1 MSTLLYALGR
11 WSYRHPWRVLVAWL
25 LLLAIAGGGA
35 AIFMKGTDNSFSIPG
50 TESQAGIQQLGRSFP
65 QASGTS
71 AQIVVVAD
79 DGDDVDDEPYS
90 SAIEDSIATIED
102 LDGVLAVTDPFDEM
116 VTGLVSDDGAA
127 AIIRLQFDGQATDVS
142 PETKTALKD
151 AGVDLEDSL
160 PAGSQVVVGGDLF
173 SQSLPTI
180 SIIEAVGVL
189 VALFVLIVTFRS
201 FAMAWFPLASALIGV
216 GLAVSLIF
224 FATAFATISSTT
236 PLLAVMLG
244 LAVGIDYA
252 LFIAARHQDQVRAGV
267 EPEESAARATG
278 TAGSA
283 VVFAGV
289 TVLIALI
296 GLSFANIPFL
306 TTMGIAASIAVAI
319 AVLVALTLT
328 PAFLGFAKARVVGW
342 KRRPRGLAVS
352 RSRRSS
358 SAGKSRSSSPTASR
372 SSSATASRSL
382 SERSETKRVE
392 STLDTESDGHGS
404 LEETPTR
411 RDATQARRGF
421 ADRWVSGV
429 TRHPIIT
436 TIAVIVGLGILAIPA
451 ASLRLAL
458 PNAGMQPTTSEARQA
473 YDLTSEHFGP
483 GFNGP
488 LIMTGT
494 IVTSTDPVGLMK
506 DLATEIEKIPGVKT
520 VALATPNET
529 ADTGIIQIVP
539 ETAPDD
545 PATAALVRELRAQHD
560 RLLDEYGVDLK
571 VTGFTAVAIDIS
583 DRLGG
588 ALIPFGVF
596 VVGLS
601 LILLTMV
608 FRSIWVPIKAALGYL
623 LSVAA
628 AFGVVAAVFEWGW
641 LAEPLNV
648 DKVGP
653 IISFMPIILMGVLF
667 GLAMDYEVFLVSRM
681 REDFVHARARRGGSD
696 HALGVQTVRSG
707 FKASARVV
715 TAAAV
720 IMFAVFAAFVPE
732 GDASLKPIAL
742 GLAVGILIDAFLVR
756 MTLVPAVMALLGDK
770 AWWMPA
776 WLDRVLPRFDI
787 EGEAVERELALA
799 DWPEPHT
806 TAAVVAE
813 DLTLADGDLVLYSG
827 ASARIE
833 RGESLIVTSADPRA
847 ARALLLTVA
856 GRVAPSGGRLRVAGH
871 LIPERSA
878 WVRSHVGVALLSGA
892 DDPVT
897 ELRRAVR
904 GGPAIV
910 VVDNADTLASTAVR
924 DRAAAVLRDADSPT
938 VLVSALD
945 PDVARALLLEA
956 RRPVPAV
963 LDLSA
968 SSVPT
973 EVLS

>member
-25 LLLAIAGGGA
+25 LLLAIAGGSA
-35 AIFMKGTDNSFSIPG
+35 AVFMKGTDNAFSIPG
-50 TESQAGIQQLGRSFP
+50 TEAQAGIEQLSRSFP

-71 AQIVVVAD
+71 AQMVVVAGE
-79 DGDDVDDEPYS
+79 GDEVGDEPYS
-90 SAIEDSIATIED
+90 TAIGDTIAAIED
-102 LDGVLAVTDPFDEM
+102 LDGVLAVTDPFNEM
-116 VTGLVSDDGAA
+116 VTGLVSDDASA
-127 AIIRLQFDGQATDVS
+127 AIIRLQFDGQATSVP

-151 AGVDLEDSL
+151 IGADLEESL
-160 PAGSQVVVGGDLF
+160 PAGSQVAVGGDLF
-173 SQSLPTI
+173 SQSIPTI

-201 FAMAWFPLASALIGV
+201 FAMAWFPLASAIIGV
-216 GLAVSLIF
+216 ALAVSLIF
-224 FATAFATISSTT
+224 VATAFASISSTT

-267 EPEESAARATG
+267 APEESAARANG

-306 TTMGIAASIAVAI
+306 TTMGIAASVAVAI

-328 PAFLGFAKARVVGW
+328 PAFLGFAKGRVIGW
-342 KRRPRGLAVS
+342 RRRPRG
-352 RSRRSS
+352 S
-358 SAGKSRSSSPTASR
+358 SAARSALAAD
-372 SSSATASRSL
+372 ATAP
-382 SERSETKRVE
+382 E
-392 STLDTESDGHGS
+392 S
-404 LEETPTR
+404 PR
-411 RDATQARRGF
+411 RDAAAPKAGF
-421 ADRWVSGV
+421 AQKWVGGV

-436 TIAVIVGLGILAIPA
+436 TVAVVIGLGILAIPA

-458 PNAGMQPTTSEARQA
+458 PNAGMQSTSSEARQA

-488 LIMTGT
+488 LIVTGT
-494 IVTSTDPVGLMK
+494 IVTSTDPLGLIA
-506 DLATEIEKIPGVKT
+506 DLATEIERIPGVKT

-545 PATAALVRELRAQHD
+545 PATAELVRDLRAEHD

-588 ALIPFGVF
+588 ALVPFGIF

-641 LAEPLNV
+641 LAEPLHV

-681 REDFVHARARRGGSD
+681 REDFVHARARAGGVAD
-696 HALGVQTVRSG
+696 RALAVSTVRSG
-707 FKASARVV
+707 FTASARVV

-742 GLAVGILIDAFLVR
+742 GLAVGIVIDAFVVR
-756 MTLVPAVMALLGDK
+756 MTLVPAVMALLGEK
-770 AWWMPA
+770 AWWMPG
-776 WLDRVLPRFDI
+776 WLDRALPRFDI

-799 DWPEPHT
+799 DWPEPGT
-806 TAAVVAE
+806 TAAVVAD
-813 DLTLADGDLVLYSG
+813 DLALADGDIELYRG
-827 ASARIE
+827 ASLRLE
-833 RGESLIVTSADPRA
+833 RGESLVVTAADPRA
-847 ARALLLTVA
+847 SRALLLTIA
-856 GRVAPSGGRLRVAGH
+856 GRVAPTGGRLRVAGH
-871 LIPERSA
+871 LVPERSA
-878 WVRSHVGVALLSGA
+878 WVRAHVGVALLEAS
-892 DDPVT
+892 DDPVA

-904 GGPAIV
+904 GRTDIV
-910 VVDNADTLASTAVR
+910 VIDGADVLAAGPVH
-924 DRAAAVLRDADSPT
+924 DRAAAVLRYAGSP
-938 VLVSALD
+938 VLIISAGN
-945 PDVARALLLEA
+945 PRVAQALLAES
-956 RRPVPAV
+956 RRPAAGV

-968 SSVPT
+968 SPLPS
-973 EVLS
+973 EVLFS

>member
-25 LLLAIAGGGA
+25 LLLGIAGGSA
-35 AIFMKGTDNSFSIPG
+35 AVFMKGTDNSFSIPG
-50 TESQAGIQQLGRSFP
+50 TEAQAGIEQLSRSFP

-71 AQIVVVAD
+71 AQLVVVAA
-79 DGDDVDDEPYS
+79 DGDKVTDEPYK
-90 SAIEDSIATIED
+90 SAIGDTVSSIED
-102 LDGVLAVTDPFDEM
+102 LDGILAVTDPFNEM
-116 VTGLVSDDGAA
+116 VTGLISDDESA
-127 AIIRLQFDGQATDVS
+127 AIVRLQFDGQASNV
-142 PETKTALKD
+142 PAETKTALKD
-151 AGVDLEDSL
+151 IGADFEQSL
-160 PAGSQVVVGGDLF
+160 PAGSQVAVGGDLF
-173 SQSLPTI
+173 SQSLPKL
-180 SIIEAVGVL
+180 SVIEAIGVL
-189 VALFVLIVTFRS
+189 IALFVLIVTFRS
-201 FAMAWFPLASALIGV
+201 IRMAWFPLASALIGV
-216 GLAVSLIF
+216 ALAISLIF
-224 FATAFATISSTT
+224 VATAFATISSTT
-236 PLLAVMLG
+236 PLLAIMLG

-267 EPEESAARATG
+267 DPEESAARATG

-306 TTMGIAASIAVAI
+306 TTMGIAASVAVAI
-319 AVLVALTLT
+319 AVLVAISLT
-328 PAFLGFAKARVVGW
+328 PAFLGFAKGRVIGW
-342 KRRPRGLAVS
+342 KRKAAVAVADTAELDAATGADPAEVAAGS
-352 RSRRSS
+352 RSARAAR
-358 SAGKSRSSSPTASR
+358 GKTA
-372 SSSATASRSL
+372 
-382 SERSETKRVE
+382 
-392 STLDTESDGHGS
+392 
-404 LEETPTR
+404 TP
-411 RDATQARRGF
+411 AKIKRGF
-421 ADRWVSGV
+421 ADRWVTGV

-494 IVTSTDPVGLMK
+494 IVTSTAPLGLMD
-506 DLATEIEKIPGVKT
+506 DLAKEIEKIPGVKT

-545 PATAALVRELRAQHD
+545 PATAELVRELRAQHD

-588 ALIPFGVF
+588 ALLPFGIF

-628 AFGVVAAVFEWGW
+628 AFGIVAAVFEWGW
-641 LAEPLNV
+641 LAEPLHV

-681 REDFVHARARRGGSD
+681 REDFVHARAKAGGAD
-696 HALGVQTVRSG
+696 RELAVRTVRSG
-707 FKASARVV
+707 FTASARVV

-742 GLAVGILIDAFLVR
+742 GLAVGIVIDAFLVR
-756 MTLVPAVMALLGDK
+756 MTLVPAVMALLGEK
-770 AWWMPA
+770 AWWMPR

-787 EGEAVERELALA
+787 EGEAVERELALH
-799 DWPEPHT
+799 DWPEPDT

-813 DLTLADGDLVLYSG
+813 DLTLAEGDVELYRAAALRLEPG
-827 ASARIE
+827 A
-833 RGESLIVTSADPRA
+833 SLIVTSADPRA
-847 ARALLLTVA
+847 ARALLLTIA
-856 GRVAPSGGRLRVAGH
+856 GRVAPTDGRLRVAGH
-871 LIPERSA
+871 LLPERAA
-878 WVRSHVGVALLSGA
+878 WVRSHVGVALLEGV
-892 DDPVT
+892 DDPVA

-904 GGPAIV
+904 GRAPIV
-910 VVDNADTLASTAVR
+910 VIDAADALASSSVR
-924 DRAAAVLRDADSPT
+924 DRAAAVLRDAGSPT
-938 VLVSALD
+938 VIVSATD
-945 PDVARALLLEA
+945 PDLARALLIEA
-956 RRPVPAV
+956 RRPNAGV

-968 SSVPT
+968 TSLPSK
-973 EVLS
+973 VLS